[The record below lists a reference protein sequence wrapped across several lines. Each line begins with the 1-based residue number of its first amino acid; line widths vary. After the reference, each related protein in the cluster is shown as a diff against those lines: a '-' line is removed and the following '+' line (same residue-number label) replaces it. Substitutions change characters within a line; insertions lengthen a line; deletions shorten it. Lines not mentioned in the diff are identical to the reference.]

1 MKIQVF
7 KNEDYQEVSNLPS
20 KGTERA
26 TGYDVVATS
35 EPEIVGEKNEN
46 GTYKRIDYIQ
56 YKTNLKV
63 AVQKEEKSVT
73 GFSLELIDYDILAFP
88 RSSVSK
94 YNLQL
99 ANSIGLIDA
108 DYRGEL
114 LLRFNY
120 LWQPEDYN
128 VYTHESGD
136 ATKDE
141 LYTYLGGK
149 ININKIYK
157 KGDKICQLKVT
168 KVENINF
175 ELVNE
180 LDSTNRGEGGFGSTD
195 QVKVNKIEET
205 KNVVSNIQKLYANLT
220 SKVQSPAKTYSELIN
235 EREKSV
241 DFSDPGVPIKKY
253 TELVDEAYKNFN
265 AGEPIKKYT
274 QFIDE
279 SKNLNIKKQ
288 PIEGNQNQ

>member
-1 MKIQVF
+1 MKIQIL

-20 KGTERA
+20 KGTDRA

-56 YKTNLKV
+56 YKTNLKI
-63 AVQKEEKSVT
+63 AVQKEQKSPT
-73 GFSLELIDYDILAFP
+73 GFSIELIDYDILAFP

-120 LWQPEDYN
+120 LWQPEDYSI
-128 VYTHESGD
+128 YTHESGD
-136 ATKDE
+136 AVKGE
-141 LYTYLGGK
+141 LYTYIGGK
-149 ININKIYK
+149 INTNKIYN

-168 KVENINF
+168 KVENVNF

-195 QVKVNKIEET
+195 NKKSEKADVAAKQMSTMEQLYNNIS
-205 KNVVSNIQKLYANLT
+205 SNIPT
-220 SKVQSPAKTYSELIN
+220 
-235 EREKSV
+235 
-241 DFSDPGVPIKKY
+241 PIKKY
-253 TELVDEAYKNFN
+253 SQTIKERDQQFFN
-265 AGEPIKKYT
+265 QK
-274 QFIDE
+274 
-279 SKNLNIKKQ
+279 
-288 PIEGNQNQ
+288 